1 MLELHRTLSN
11 NETSMEIQSCFL
23 NLIFPLEVMILNG
36 KKQISFKNA
45 ASLSHLLKTTLILLL
60 FLCTT
65 RAYKDSMIL
74 LCLCSWVRG
83 IETACRRNRRG
94 KINSNH
100 VIM

>member
-23 NLIFPLEVMILNG
+23 NLIFFPLRSDDFEW
-36 KKQISFKNA
+36 KKANIFQNA
-45 ASLSHLLKTTLILLL
+45 ASLSHDTLKAHFDFYCCFFTQP
-60 FLCTT
+60 

-83 IETACRRNRRG
+83 IETACRRNRQ
-94 KINSNH
+94 
-100 VIM
+100 